1 MVAINGRSILDTLNV
16 DKAFM
21 GTNSLSL
28 KHGACVADIMLAETK
43 KAARVATGHC
53 AFARRDDHFN
63 MQIVAGWQT
72 SAQKVLA
79 DQWMSRIQHIMPSLS
94 EIGRAHV

>member
-21 GTNSLSL
+21 GTNSLSQ

-53 AFARRDDHFN
+53 AFAQRDDHFY
-63 MQIVAGWQT
+63 MQIVAGKPARRKCWQINGCPEFST
-72 SAQKVLA
+72 SC
-79 DQWMSRIQHIMPSLS
+79 PP
-94 EIGRAHV
+94 